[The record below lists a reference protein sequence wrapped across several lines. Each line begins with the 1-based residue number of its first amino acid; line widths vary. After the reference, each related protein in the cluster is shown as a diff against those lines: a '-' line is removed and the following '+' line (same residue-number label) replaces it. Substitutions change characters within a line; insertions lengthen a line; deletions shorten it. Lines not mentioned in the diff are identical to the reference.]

1 MKRCPRCGAELSDD
15 TKFCSY
21 CGQKMEAE
29 SVTPT
34 PPPIVEEDEA
44 LDNTQSDPTNVA
56 APEANAPKSL
66 ADKIKEKAAAQWSK
80 QSVYGKVT
88 TVFIT
93 VFVLLCLGAFLFGNT
108 AAGIIAILQ
117 IVLTIVAVLM
127 KKQVIKAPKSWL
139 HFVALALA
147 VILLIPYVSLLGANR
162 NIPRDAEKFSWSDIV
177 LGTMLPEPES
187 HIGEIIGNTDE
198 SLFIYVYKT
207 SAGDYNEYVDACKE
221 KGFTVEADQSDTSY
235 SAYNADGYELSMF
248 YDESKEVMDI
258 SVDAAEQYGAL
269 EWPESG
275 IASMLPVPT
284 STTGEV
290 MQDDEQGFRAYVSN
304 TPVDDFKAYA
314 TECANMGF
322 NIDAY
327 DSDTSYSAEN
337 GEGYKLSVSYQG
349 NGVISI
355 SVDEPEYEVSVE
367 IECVENWVFSTYDV
381 DVYIADTLEGT
392 IDHGATEAYTATLP
406 KGTYEIK
413 FVSAED
419 DEVTGTVEIDIHQDE
434 ALKYKISCSSTGID
448 VETIVGTIPEYG
460 EDEAPI
466 PQSAADCKY
475 ENYADVQQELE
486 AAGFTNITFEI
497 LYDIELG
504 WTDEGEVDSV
514 SVDGNAEFEKND
526 IFKKDAL
533 IVITYHMNEEDD
545 PNGPAETEPPETEPT
560 EQPEETE
567 PPVANLTAENCPD
580 LANLLALRDPS
591 DPSVAAF
598 VSEYSGRVIE
608 FDGCITNMQN
618 HGSFTTRWD
627 VLLGAGDFEPNSM
640 RGPNF
645 RLTDV
650 AFYDMNVSGGD
661 SVYAG
666 LNVHIVAEVGQY
678 NPNTTLFELDII
690 SMEIRD

>member
-1 MKRCPRCGAELSDD
+1 MKKCPKCGADLSDD
-15 TKFCSY
+15 SKFCSY

-29 SVTPT
+29 AVTS
-34 PPPIVEEDEA
+34 PPIVEEDETP
-44 LDNTQSDPTNVA
+44 DSSQSEPINVT
-56 APEANAPKSL
+56 APESNTPKSL
-66 ADKIKEKAAAQWSK
+66 VDKIKEKATAQWSK
-80 QSVYGKVT
+80 LSVYGKVT

-93 VFVLLCLGAFLFGNT
+93 VFVLLCLVAFLFGNT
-108 AAGIIAILQ
+108 TAGIVAILQ
-117 IVLTIVAVLM
+117 IVLTVLAVLM

-147 VILLIPYVSLLGANR
+147 VVLLFPYVSLFGANR
-162 NIPRDAEKFSWSDIV
+162 NVPEDAENFSWADIV
-177 LGTMLPEPES
+177 LGTVIPEPES
-187 HIGEIIGNTDE
+187 NLGEIIGNTNE
-198 SLFIYVYKT
+198 SLFIYVYRT
-207 SAGDYNEYVDACKE
+207 SAVEYSEYVDVCKE
-221 KGFTVEADQSDTSY
+221 KGFTVEADQSEISY
-235 SAYNADGYELSMF
+235 SAYNADGYELSLF

-258 SVDAAEQYGAL
+258 SVDAAEQYGTL
-269 EWPESG
+269 VWPESG
-275 IASMLPVPT
+275 IASMLPIPA
-284 STTGEV
+284 STTGEITR
-290 MQDDEQGFRAYVSN
+290 DDEQGFQAYVSN
-304 TPVDDFKAYA
+304 MPIDEFKAYT
-314 TECANMGF
+314 TECSDVGF
-322 NIDAY
+322 NIDAF
-327 DSDTSYSAEN
+327 DSDSSYSAGN
-337 GEGYKLSVSYQG
+337 SEGYKLSVAYQG

-355 SVDEPEYEVSVE
+355 SIDEPVYSVSVE
-367 IECVENWVFSTYDV
+367 IECVENWIFSTYDV

-392 IDHGATEAYTATLP
+392 IDHGATETYTVALTR
-406 KGTYEIK
+406 GTYEIK

-419 DEVTGTVEIDIHQDE
+419 DEVTGTVAIDVHQDE

-466 PQSAADCKY
+466 PQSAVDYKY

-486 AAGFTNITFEI
+486 TAGFTNITFEI

-514 SVDGNAEFEKND
+514 SVNGNTEFEKND
-526 IFKKDAL
+526 IFKKDAP
-533 IVITYHMNEEDD
+533 IVITYHMNAEDD
-545 PNGPAETEPPETEPT
+545 PNKSAEPEPT

-598 VSEYSGRVIE
+598 ASEYSGRVIE
-608 FDGCITNMQN
+608 FDGCVINMQN
-618 HGSFTTRWD
+618 HESFTTRWD
-627 VLLGAGDFEPNSM
+627 VLLGAGDFDPNSM

-650 AFYDMNVSGGD
+650 NFSEMNVTGGD

-678 NPNTTLFELDII
+678 NTNTTLFELDII

>member
-1 MKRCPRCGAELSDD
+1 MKKCPKCGAELSDD

-21 CGQKMEAE
+21 CGQRIEAE
-29 SVTPT
+29 TVTQ
-34 PPPIVEEDEA
+34 PPIVEEDET
-44 LDNTQSDPTNVA
+44 LDTSQNEPINVT
-56 APEANAPKSL
+56 APESSAPKSL
-66 ADKIKEKAAAQWSK
+66 ADKIKEKASAQWSK
-80 QSVYGKVT
+80 LSVYGKVT

-93 VFVLLCLGAFLFGNT
+93 VFVLLCLVAFLLGNT
-108 AAGIIAILQ
+108 VAGIIAILQ

-127 KKQVIKAPKSWL
+127 KKQVIKVPKSWL

-162 NIPRDAEKFSWSDIV
+162 NVPRDAETFSWDDIV
-177 LGTMLPEPES
+177 LGAVVPEPES
-187 HIGEIIGNTDE
+187 NLGEIIGNTNE
-198 SLFIYVYKT
+198 SLYIHVYKI
-207 SAGDYNEYVDACKE
+207 SAVDYNEYVDACKE
-221 KGFTVEADQSDTSY
+221 KGFTVEADQSEISY
-235 SAYNADGYELSMF
+235 SAYNADGYEISLF
-248 YDESKEVMDI
+248 YGENDEVMNI
-258 SVDAAEQYGAL
+258 SVDAAEQYGTL
-269 EWPESG
+269 VWPESR

-284 STTGEV
+284 STTGEIT
-290 MQDDEQGFRAYVSN
+290 QDDEQGFRAYVSN
-304 TPVDDFKAYA
+304 MPIDKFKDYT
-314 TECANMGF
+314 TECSNMGF
-322 NIDAY
+322 NIDAF
-327 DSDTSYSAEN
+327 DSDSSYSAEN
-337 GEGYKLSVSYQG
+337 SEGYKLSVAYQG

-355 SVDEPEYEVSVE
+355 SIDEPEYNISVE
-367 IECVENWVFSTYDV
+367 IECVENWIFSTYDV

-392 IDHGATEAYTATLP
+392 IDHGATETYTVTLT

-419 DEVTGTVEIDIHQDE
+419 DEVTGTVAIDVHQDE
-434 ALKYKISCSSTGID
+434 VLKYKISCSSTGID

-466 PQSAADCKY
+466 PQSAVDYKY

-486 AAGFTNITFEI
+486 TAGFTNITFEI

-514 SVDGNAEFEKND
+514 SVNGNTEFEKND
-526 IFKKDAL
+526 IFKKDAP
-533 IVITYHMNEEDD
+533 IVITYHMNAEDD
-545 PNGPAETEPPETEPT
+545 PNKPAEPEPT

-591 DPSVAAF
+591 DPSVATFA
-598 VSEYSGRVIE
+598 SEYSGRVIE
-608 FDGCITNMQN
+608 FDGCVTNMQN
-618 HGSFTTRWD
+618 HGSYTTRWD
-627 VLLGAGDFEPNSM
+627 VLLGAGDFDPESM

-650 AFYDMNVSGGD
+650 NFSEMNVTGGD

-666 LNVHIVAEVGQY
+666 LNVHVVAKVGQY
-678 NPNTTLFELDII
+678 NANTTLFELDII

>member
-1 MKRCPRCGAELSDD
+1 MKKCPKCGAELSDD

-21 CGQKMEAE
+21 CGQRIEAE
-29 SVTPT
+29 TVTQ
-34 PPPIVEEDEA
+34 PPIVEEDET
-44 LDNTQSDPTNVA
+44 LDTSQNEPINVT
-56 APEANAPKSL
+56 APESSAPKSL
-66 ADKIKEKAAAQWSK
+66 ADKIKEKASAQWSK
-80 QSVYGKVT
+80 LSVYGKVT

-93 VFVLLCLGAFLFGNT
+93 VFVLLCLVAFLLGNT
-108 AAGIIAILQ
+108 VAGIIAILQ

-127 KKQVIKAPKSWL
+127 KKQVIKVPKSWL

-162 NIPRDAEKFSWSDIV
+162 NVPRDAETFSWDDIV
-177 LGTMLPEPES
+177 LGAVVPEPES
-187 HIGEIIGNTDE
+187 NLGEIIGNTNE
-198 SLFIYVYKT
+198 SLYIHVYKIC
-207 SAGDYNEYVDACKE
+207 AVDYNEYVDACKE
-221 KGFTVEADQSDTSY
+221 KGFTVEADQSEISY
-235 SAYNADGYELSMF
+235 SAYNADGYEISLF
-248 YDESKEVMDI
+248 YGENDEVMNI
-258 SVDAAEQYGAL
+258 SVDAAEQYGTL
-269 EWPESG
+269 VWPESR

-284 STTGEV
+284 STTGEIT
-290 MQDDEQGFRAYVSN
+290 QDDEQGFRAYVSN
-304 TPVDDFKAYA
+304 MPIDKFKDYT
-314 TECANMGF
+314 TECSNMGF
-322 NIDAY
+322 NIDAF
-327 DSDTSYSAEN
+327 DSDSSYSAEN
-337 GEGYKLSVSYQG
+337 SEGYKLSVAYQG

-355 SVDEPEYEVSVE
+355 SIDEPEYNISVE
-367 IECVENWVFSTYDV
+367 IECVENWIFSTYDV

-392 IDHGATEAYTATLP
+392 IDHGATETYTVTLT

-419 DEVTGTVEIDIHQDE
+419 DEVTGTVAIDVHQDE
-434 ALKYKISCSSTGID
+434 VLKYKISCSSTGID

-466 PQSAADCKY
+466 PQSAVDYKY

-486 AAGFTNITFEI
+486 TAGFTNITFEI

-514 SVDGNAEFEKND
+514 SVNGNTEFEKND
-526 IFKKDAL
+526 IFKKDAP
-533 IVITYHMNEEDD
+533 IVITYHMNAEDD
-545 PNGPAETEPPETEPT
+545 PNKPAEPEPT

-591 DPSVAAF
+591 DPSVATFA
-598 VSEYSGRVIE
+598 SEYSGRVIE
-608 FDGCITNMQN
+608 FDGCVTNMQN
-618 HGSFTTRWD
+618 HGSYTTRWD
-627 VLLGAGDFEPNSM
+627 VLLGAGDFDPESM

-650 AFYDMNVSGGD
+650 NFSEMNVTGGD

-666 LNVHIVAEVGQY
+666 LNVHVVAKVGQY
-678 NPNTTLFELDII
+678 NANTTLFELDII

>member
-1 MKRCPRCGAELSDD
+1 MKKCPKCGADLSDD
-15 TKFCSY
+15 SKFCSY

-29 SVTPT
+29 TVT
-34 PPPIVEEDEA
+34 PPPIVEEDETP
-44 LDNTQSDPTNVA
+44 DSSQSEPINVT
-56 APEANAPKSL
+56 APESNTPKSL
-66 ADKIKEKAAAQWSK
+66 VDKIKEKATAQWSK
-80 QSVYGKVT
+80 LSVYGKVT

-93 VFVLLCLGAFLFGNT
+93 VFVLLCLVAFLFGNT
-108 AAGIIAILQ
+108 TAGIVAILQ
-117 IVLTIVAVLM
+117 IVLTVLAVLM

-147 VILLIPYVSLLGANR
+147 VVLLIPYVSLFGANR
-162 NIPRDAEKFSWSDIV
+162 NVPEDAENFSWADIV
-177 LGTMLPEPES
+177 LGTVIPEPES
-187 HIGEIIGNTDE
+187 NLGEIIGNTNE
-198 SLFIYVYKT
+198 SLFICVYRT
-207 SAGDYNEYVDACKE
+207 SAVEYSEYVDACKE
-221 KGFTVEADQSDTSY
+221 KGFTVEADQSEISY
-235 SAYNADGYELSMF
+235 SAYNADGYELSLF

-258 SVDAAEQYGAL
+258 SVDAAEQYGTL
-269 EWPESG
+269 VWPESG
-275 IASMLPVPT
+275 IASMLPIPA
-284 STTGEV
+284 STTGEITR
-290 MQDDEQGFRAYVSN
+290 DDEQGFQAYVSN
-304 TPVDDFKAYA
+304 MPIDEFKAYT
-314 TECANMGF
+314 TECSNVGF
-322 NIDAY
+322 NIDAF
-327 DSDTSYSAEN
+327 DSDSSYSAEN
-337 GEGYKLSVSYQG
+337 SEGYKLSVVYQG

-355 SVDEPEYEVSVE
+355 SIDEPEYNISVE
-367 IECVENWVFSTYDV
+367 IECVENWIFNTYDV

-392 IDHGATEAYTATLP
+392 IDHGATETYTVTLT
-406 KGTYEIK
+406 KGTYDIK

-419 DEVTGTVEIDIHQDE
+419 DEVTGTVAIDVHQDE
-434 ALKYKISCSSTGID
+434 VLKYKISCSSTGID

-466 PQSAADCKY
+466 PQSAVDYKY

-486 AAGFTNITFEI
+486 TVGFTNITFEI

-514 SVDGNAEFEKND
+514 SVNGNTEFEKND
-526 IFKKDAL
+526 IFKKDAP
-533 IVITYHMNEEDD
+533 IVITYHMNAEDD
-545 PNGPAETEPPETEPT
+545 PNKPAEPEPT

-598 VSEYSGRVIE
+598 ASEYSGRVIE
-608 FDGCITNMQN
+608 FDGCVINMQN
-618 HGSFTTRWD
+618 HESFTTRWD
-627 VLLGAGDFEPNSM
+627 VLLGAGDFDPNSM

-650 AFYDMNVSGGD
+650 NFYDMNVTGGD

-666 LNVHIVAEVGQY
+666 LNVHVVAEVGQY
-678 NPNTTLFELDII
+678 NANTTLFELDII

>member
-1 MKRCPRCGAELSDD
+1 MKRCPKCGAELSDD

-21 CGQKMEAE
+21 CGQKIEAE
-29 SVTPT
+29 TVT
-34 PPPIVEEDEA
+34 PPPIVEEDETP
-44 LDNTQSDPTNVA
+44 DTSQSEPINVT
-56 APEANAPKSL
+56 APESNTTKSL
-66 ADKIKEKAAAQWSK
+66 ADKIKEKAAAQWGK
-80 QSVYGKVT
+80 LSVYGKVT

-93 VFVLLCLGAFLFGNT
+93 VFVLLCLVAFLFGNT
-108 AAGIIAILQ
+108 AAGIVAILQ
-117 IVLTIVAVLM
+117 IVLTVLAVLM

-147 VILLIPYVSLLGANR
+147 VVLLIPYVSLFGANR
-162 NIPRDAEKFSWSDIV
+162 NVPEDAENFSWADIV
-177 LGTMLPEPES
+177 LGTVIPEPES
-187 HIGEIIGNTDE
+187 NLGEIIGNTNE
-198 SLFIYVYKT
+198 SLFIYVYRT
-207 SAGDYNEYVDACKE
+207 SAVEYSEYVDACKE
-221 KGFTVEADQSDTSY
+221 KGFTVEADQSEISY
-235 SAYNADGYELSMF
+235 SAYNADGYGLSLF

-258 SVDAAEQYGAL
+258 SVDAAEQYGTL
-269 EWPESG
+269 VWPESG
-275 IASMLPVPT
+275 IASMLPIPA
-284 STTGEV
+284 STTGEI
-290 MQDDEQGFRAYVSN
+290 MRDDEQGFQAYVSN
-304 TPVDDFKAYA
+304 MPIDEFKAYT
-314 TECANMGF
+314 TECSNVGF
-322 NIDAY
+322 NIDAF
-327 DSDTSYSAEN
+327 DSDSSYSAEN
-337 GEGYKLSVSYQG
+337 SEGYKLSVAYQG

-355 SVDEPEYEVSVE
+355 SIDEPVYNISVE
-367 IECVENWVFSTYDV
+367 IECVENWIFSTYDV

-392 IDHGATEAYTATLP
+392 IDHGATETYTVALTR
-406 KGTYEIK
+406 GTYEIK

-419 DEVTGTVEIDIHQDE
+419 DEVTGTVAIDVHQDE

-466 PQSAADCKY
+466 PQSAVDYKY

-486 AAGFTNITFEI
+486 TAGFTNITFEI

-514 SVDGNAEFEKND
+514 SVNGNTEFEKND
-526 IFKKDAL
+526 IFKKDAP
-533 IVITYHMNEEDD
+533 IVITYHMNAEDD
-545 PNGPAETEPPETEPT
+545 PNKPAEPEPT

-598 VSEYSGRVIE
+598 ASEYSGRVIE
-608 FDGCITNMQN
+608 FDGCVINMQN
-618 HGSFTTRWD
+618 HESFTTRWD
-627 VLLGAGDFEPNSM
+627 VLLGAGDFDPNSV

-650 AFYDMNVSGGD
+650 NFSEMNVTGGD

-666 LNVHIVAEVGQY
+666 LNVHVVAEVGQY
-678 NPNTTLFELDII
+678 NANTTLFELDII